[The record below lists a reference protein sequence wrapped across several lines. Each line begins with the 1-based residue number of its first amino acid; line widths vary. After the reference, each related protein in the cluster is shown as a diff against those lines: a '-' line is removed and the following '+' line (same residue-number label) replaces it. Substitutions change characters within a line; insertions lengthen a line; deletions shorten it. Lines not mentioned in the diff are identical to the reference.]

1 MGWRN
6 GWCNAHSGWGLLLLA
21 CGEPSTQSGLEVTEL
36 GDDTEFRAT
45 WEYSSFELDVEL
57 SLVTLESEDSCSSG
71 GSLVL
76 NDVVSATE
84 RYALAPTECALLRL
98 DEHGDIV
105 MSALPTHHDWT
116 TEELHVDTDRE
127 VMTLGPAAVISP
139 ESGESLT
146 YRFTLSNPP
155 CADDPDCDCA
165 ALDRFAGETRITL
178 PLGKKCE

>member
-1 MGWRN
+1 M
-6 GWCNAHSGWGLLLLA
+6 LLA
-21 CGEPSTQSGLEVTEL
+21 CGEPSTRSGLEVSEK

-84 RYALAPTECALLRL
+84 RYTLAPTDCALLRL

-105 MSALPTHHDWT
+105 MSELPTFHDWSS
-116 TEELHVDTDRE
+116 EELHVDTDRE
-127 VMTLGPAAVISP
+127 IMTLGPTAVIPPDSE
-139 ESGESLT
+139 ESVT

-155 CADDPDCDCA
+155 CADDPDCKCA
-165 ALDRFAGETRITL
+165 ALDRFAADTRITL